1 MILLKIH
8 NPSSDFS
15 DYQDSAAETK
25 TDIFQLERFAAS
37 WHFQS
42 SLWWEPPST

>member
-8 NPSSDFS
+8 NTSSNIS
-15 DYQDSAAETK
+15 DYQDSDAETK
-25 TDIFQLERFAAS
+25 TDIFRMERFAAS

-42 SLWWEPPST
+42 KFWWEPPST